1 MNWTPGGYAGQGK
14 MFWCALWQKKY
25 RDEKM
30 MIKNRKGLSFELL
43 IGIVLLAVFLLIILM
58 AYINMEQASG
68 AINASVEGNLS
79 RLTDISAGIE

>member
-1 MNWTPGGYAGQGK
+1 
-14 MFWCALWQKKY
+14 
-25 RDEKM
+25 M

-79 RLTDISAGIE
+79 RLTDLSANIE

>member
-1 MNWTPGGYAGQGK
+1 
-14 MFWCALWQKKY
+14 
-25 RDEKM
+25 